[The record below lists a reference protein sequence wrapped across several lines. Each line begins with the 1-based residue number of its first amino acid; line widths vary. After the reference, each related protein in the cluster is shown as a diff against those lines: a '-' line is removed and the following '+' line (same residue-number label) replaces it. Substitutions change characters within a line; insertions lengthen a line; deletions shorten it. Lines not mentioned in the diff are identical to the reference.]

1 MPRIYDREKIEMESE
16 TVNVLIHIGI
26 MMCVSVFFIVYFHKV
41 EQNPMLQDQILQN
54 STAIPIG
61 QLLAFE
67 GYFGY
72 VILKVF
78 RKWQQ
83 NIKLERTWNNA
94 VKASMKMFHEYA
106 TWFIDFIA
114 IYVITMEFF
123 IYCYPSVVSDKA
135 LETSRI
141 ADLMFVSVLPGL
153 ALISHL
159 LIRRYRLEKRN

>member
-1 MPRIYDREKIEMESE
+1 MPRIYDREKIEMENE
-16 TVNVLIHIGI
+16 TVNVLIHIVI

-41 EQNPMLQDQILQN
+41 EQNPILQDQILQN
-54 STAIPIG
+54 STVIPIG

-67 GYFGY
+67 GYCGY
-72 VILKVF
+72 AILKIF

-83 NIKLERTWNNA
+83 NIKLEKTLDNA
-94 VKASMKMFHEYA
+94 VKASMKMFHEYV
-106 TWFIDFIA
+106 TWFIDLIA

-123 IYCYPSVVSDKA
+123 IYCCPSVISDKA

-141 ADLMFVSVLPGL
+141 ADLMFVSILPGL

-159 LIRRYRLEKRN
+159 LIRKYRLKKRN